1 MMVFLVQLKKMVNLK
16 KRKFIFSFFQS
27 SCSFYFGLICGNLFG
42 TFLVFLRTP
51 LGNWDG
57 LILLFLILFFEF
69 LNIQTIKKSGA
80 PAKRMAKHTAW
91 SSNKKSKFSKFSIR
105 RARAS
110 IIIQNIQLGL
120 LLGFFIDAF
129 KVGS

>member
-1 MMVFLVQLKKMVNLK
+1 MRLWFFFIKFKNFLNLK
-16 KRKFIFSFFQS
+16 KRKYLFSFFQS

-42 TFLVFLRTP
+42 TFLVFIRT
-51 LGNWDG
+51 LIGNWDG

-69 LNIQTIKKSGA
+69 LNIQTIKI
-80 PAKRMAKHTAW
+80 
-91 SSNKKSKFSKFSIR
+91 SNKKTQFALKRTRVI
-105 RARAS
+105 